1 MIVSYIYFIKINLL
15 KKIPSM
21 KIKKKCIHQLFA
33 FFNSFIVFSCFFRG

>member
-21 KIKKKCIHQLFA
+21 KIKKKVY
-33 FFNSFIVFSCFFRG
+33 SSIVCVF